1 MLSGVGQCQRGVE
14 LRVVAVPE
22 AGGDRVDVH
31 VLVPRT
37 LEQLQV
43 LHIPWFFAISILSWL
58 FIIFVYRFCDRLAH
72 AEGTCCRGEGGL
84 VAITAS

>member
-1 MLSGVGQCQRGVE
+1 MCLVLSGVGQCQRGVE

-58 FIIFVYRFCDRLAH
+58 FIISFIVFAIAWHTQKVRA
-72 AEGTCCRGEGGL
+72 AEAKAGW
-84 VAITAS
+84 